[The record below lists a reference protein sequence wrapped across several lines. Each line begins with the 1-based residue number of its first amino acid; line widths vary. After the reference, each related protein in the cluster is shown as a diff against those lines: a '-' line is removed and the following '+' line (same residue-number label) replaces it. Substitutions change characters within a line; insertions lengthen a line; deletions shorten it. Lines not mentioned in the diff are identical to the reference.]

1 MATADSTAISLLVA
15 AVENPNH
22 YRREDT
28 KVFRT
33 TCCQAKKEHADFS
46 DLLLLSEATV
56 EYEMEEKGE
65 KNDSLPVVDIGARV
79 VGVARGGG
87 IRSLWLLCFSSCGLT
102 RG

>member
-1 MATADSTAISLLVA
+1 
-15 AVENPNH
+15 
-22 YRREDT
+22 
-28 KVFRT
+28 
-33 TCCQAKKEHADFS
+33 
-46 DLLLLSEATV
+46 LSEATV